1 MINGENGLAESI
13 IDVEDISKSYG
24 HVEAVKGVTFTIK
37 KGELFGLIGPNGAGK
52 TTLFKMLL
60 GLLKPTSGTIRVM
73 GSDVSEVWS
82 REVRAHTGYLP
93 ENIAFYDHLSGLETL
108 NFYARLKGAPKSEVL
123 ELLDLVGMTEAA
135 TRKVGEYSKGM
146 RQRIGL
152 AQALLGKPE
161 ILFLDEPTT
170 GLDPEGIGAFYKILN
185 DVKAREVTIVLTSHI
200 LKEIQDRVDR
210 LGIIGGGKLLASG
223 SVKELRGA
231 LGLRSSIRVLLKDN
245 PDAVKEAAIRAGGEI
260 ASLKDNLLLINCPNG
275 SKMSLLKELMKED
288 NSIDDIEFQEPSL
301 EDVFMG
307 YAMGGDV

>member
-13 IDVEDISKSYG
+13 INLENVSKSYG
-24 HVEAVKGVTFTIK
+24 HVEAVKNVTFSIN

-93 ENIAFYDHLSGLETL
+93 ENIAFYDHLTGLETL
-108 NFYARLKGAPKSEVL
+108 NFYAKLKGAPRREVK
-123 ELLDLVGMTEAA
+123 ELLDLVGMTEAS

-152 AQALLGKPE
+152 AQALLSKPK

-170 GLDPEGIGAFYKILN
+170 GLDPEGIGAFYKILH
-185 DVKAREVTIVLTSHI
+185 DVKEREVTIVLTSHI
-200 LKEIQDRVDR
+200 LKEIQDRVDC
-210 LGIIGGGKLLASG
+210 LGIIGSGKLVASG
-223 SVKELRGA
+223 SIKELRGA
-231 LGLRSSIRVLLKDN
+231 LGLRSTMRVLVRDKAEVIRD
-245 PDAVKEAAIRAGGEI
+245 AAIRAGGEI
-260 ASLKDNLLLINCPNG
+260 DSIKGKLLIVNCPNG
-275 SKMSLLKELMKED
+275 SKMVLLKELMKEG
-288 NSIDDIEFQEPSL
+288 NLIDDIEFHEPSL

-307 YAMGGDV
+307 YAGGET